1 MTGAP
6 EGSSRRR
13 DWNGAEAG
21 HSAPSSRPAPIPAVG
36 DVLFGR
42 YRLDRRLGSGG
53 TAEVWQARDEQLG
66 RDVAIKL
73 LHRHLVP
80 DERSRERFAGEARA
94 VAALSH
100 PGIVGIHDIVVSE
113 DLAAIVLE
121 LVEGEPLCD
130 RIAEDGALSPIAAAG
145 IAAQIA
151 DALQSAHDRGLVHRD
166 VKPANVLLSA
176 DGRARLVD
184 FGIARALD
192 EPGRSMTMP
201 GTIMGTLRYMAPE
214 QLSGQ
219 PASAASDVY
228 GLGAI
233 LYEMLAGRPPYE
245 AATPA
250 GLVADQRVGAPAL
263 PRTDP
268 DLSTLARLALD
279 RSLDRRPRSAGSV
292 SVLLRGWLVRQGVSA
307 DDLPA
312 AVLVGLQAPRP
323 LPIVDPAPPT
333 RLRLA
338 PRPAPTGFSAR
349 FAELFGPAT
358 GRGRDVRW
366 LLVGLILAGIVAM
379 AFLGAVVLTR
389 FGGGAALPSATP
401 ITTVAP
407 ETAAPSVVVSA
418 PPAKTSAPIAS
429 PGRSGAPVKTQV
441 SSPRPGNGK
450 GGR

>member
-1 MTGAP
+1 MPA
-6 EGSSRRR
+6 
-13 DWNGAEAG
+13 AG
-21 HSAPSSRPAPIPAVG
+21 
-36 DVLFGR
+36 DMLFGR
-42 YRLDRRLGSGG
+42 YRLDRRLGIGG

-80 DERSRERFAGEARA
+80 DERSRQRFAGEARA

-100 PGIVGIHDIVVSE
+100 PGIVGIHDVVVGD

-130 RIAEDGALSPIAAAG
+130 RIAEDGPLSPIAAAG

-192 EPGRSMTMP
+192 EPGRSVTMP

-214 QLSGQ
+214 QLAGQ
-219 PASAASDVY
+219 STSAASDVY

-233 LYEMLAGRPPYE
+233 LYEMLAGRPPYD
-245 AATPA
+245 ASTPA
-250 GLVADQRVGAPAL
+250 ALVADQRIGAPAL
-263 PRTDP
+263 PTAEP

-279 RSLDRRPRSAGSV
+279 RSLDRRPRSAGSM
-292 SVLLRGWLVRQGVSA
+292 SVLLRGWLVRQGVSP

-312 AVLVGLQAPRP
+312 VVVVGLKAPRP
-323 LPIVDPAPPT
+323 LPIAAPSPVT
-333 RLRLA
+333 RLRIA
-338 PRPAPTGFSAR
+338 PQPVPTGISAR
-349 FAELFGPAT
+349 LANLFGPAVGHGPD
-358 GRGRDVRW
+358 GR
-366 LLVGLILAGIVAM
+366 LLLIGLILVGILAM
-379 AFLGAVVLTR
+379 AFLGMMVLTR
-389 FGGGAALPSATP
+389 FGGGAALPSSSPVASAAPATA
-401 ITTVAP
+401 AP
-407 ETAAPSVVVSA
+407 TIIVSPAPAKTAAPAASPGPGKSALPVRTAAPS
-418 PPAKTSAPIAS
+418 
-429 PGRSGAPVKTQV
+429 
-441 SSPRPGNGK
+441 PRPGGGK

>member
-1 MTGAP
+1 MTGVP
-6 EGSSRRR
+6 DGSSRRR
-13 DWNGAEAG
+13 GWNGADA
-21 HSAPSSRPAPIPAVG
+21 ATTAASSRPAPVPAVG

-100 PGIVGIHDIVVSE
+100 PGIVGIHDIVVGD

-130 RIAEDGALSPIAAAG
+130 RIAEDGALSPIAAAA

-151 DALQSAHDRGLVHRD
+151 DALQSAHDRGLIHRD

-192 EPGRSMTMP
+192 EPGRAMTMP

-214 QLSGQ
+214 QLAGQ
-219 PASAASDVY
+219 TANAASDVY

-233 LYEMLAGRPPYE
+233 LYEMLAGRPPFE
-245 AATPA
+245 ASTPA
-250 GLVADQRVGAPAL
+250 GLVADQRIGAPAL
-263 PRTDP
+263 PRCDP

-279 RSLDRRPRSAGSV
+279 RSLDRRPRSAGSM
-292 SVLLRGWLVRQGVSA
+292 SVLLRGWLVRQGVST

-312 AVLVGLQAPRP
+312 AVVLGLQAPRP
-323 LPIVDPAPPT
+323 LPVVEAAPPT

-338 PRPAPTGFSAR
+338 PRPAPTGLAAR
-349 FAELFGPAT
+349 FTDLFGPAT
-358 GRGRDVRW
+358 GRGRDGRW
-366 LLVGLILAGIVAM
+366 LLLGLILAGLLAV
-379 AFLGAVVLTR
+379 AFLAAALFAR
-389 FGGGAALPSATP
+389 FGGGAALPSPTP
-401 ITTVAP
+401 IATAAP
-407 ETAAPSVVVSA
+407 ATAAPSVVVTLPPLRSA
-418 PPAKTSAPIAS
+418 APRPSAGA
-429 PGRSGAPVKTQV
+429 SGAPVKTT
-441 SSPRPGNGK
+441 PRPGNGK